1 MAILCQ
7 GKENILQTAYA
18 SLRHSP
24 IFKLTIWPRY
34 ISFPSPWDRPPSTA
48 FSQPTTPETPAHH
61 AAKLFL
67 WQILVEHGQIVAEI
81 EKRFP
86 RITLLQRGAPNVP
99 HLALRDAHNASAAS
113 AQAPAEVN
121 FFLMGKEAAVES
133 ARCTPVF
140 SANHQSRPCGPQHVG
155 DVVILPFIV
164 FNVGKDASAAVRIT
178 IDVKE
183 TSRN

>member
-1 MAILCQ
+1 M
-7 GKENILQTAYA
+7 
-18 SLRHSP
+18 
-24 IFKLTIWPRY
+24 
-34 ISFPSPWDRPPSTA
+34 
-48 FSQPTTPETPAHH
+48 
-61 AAKLFL
+61 
-67 WQILVEHGQIVAEI
+67 
-81 EKRFP
+81 
-86 RITLLQRGAPNVP
+86 P

-121 FFLMGKEAAVES
+121 FFLMGKESAVES

-183 TSRN
+183 TSRRARIFKPVALLKRKDLRLAGRHVLMAVHVFQQRFEPSLRHFHVGVQQEEELSVSLLERLVVAFGKTVVFRKAYLFYVWKFA